1 MIQRSPRAGCAQ
13 KAALKE
19 DVEQLLDFV
28 MELIRKERDVLR
40 EDNHAAL
47 IPIVE
52 ELGLALDEQAGL
64 IAAFG
69 QHKKEHGC

>member
-1 MIQRSPRAGCAQ
+1 MTGSSRRASCAQ

-19 DVEQLLDFV
+19 DVERLLDFV
-28 MELIRKERDVLR
+28 LELVRKERDALR
-40 EDNHAAL
+40 DGNDVAL

-52 ELGLALDEQAGL
+52 ELELALGEQEGL
-64 IAAFG
+64 ITALT